1 MGQSKDPDI
10 YNCGLSFFV
19 KSVALAFIFKVH
31 IHARSKVSALMVRII
46 DLVRLLFGFCART
59 LWNSFIR
66 EVLVYNMVHCGL
78 YRLQTTV
85 LSYNI
90 GASEM
95 VVLEFQ
101 KAVCPEDF
109 RRRLE
114 RDFGC
119 LHNRLLGK

>member
-1 MGQSKDPDI
+1 M
-10 YNCGLSFFV
+10 
-19 KSVALAFIFKVH
+19 
-31 IHARSKVSALMVRII
+31 
-46 DLVRLLFGFCART
+46 
-59 LWNSFIR
+59 
-66 EVLVYNMVHCGL
+66 YNMVHCGL

-119 LHNRLLGK
+119 LHNRLLGQNKFSIKSNKEILSQFDEDSSCHYHCQCDSTCLPFAGKIHGLDL

>member
-1 MGQSKDPDI
+1 M
-10 YNCGLSFFV
+10 

-31 IHARSKVSALMVRII
+31 THARSKVSALIIGII
-46 DLVRLLFGFCART
+46 DLVRLLFGFCAMT
-59 LWNSFIR
+59 LWNSFILR